1 MSIYGNSGGSGPHL
15 AIETWLTA
23 LGVMEY
29 QQLFAKYGGV
39 EVSMFV
45 VKKLELYFCLVFE
58 PTCAHARWALM
69 HRLLSLCLSVCPSVC
84 PSVQDKY

>member
-1 MSIYGNSGGSGPHL
+1 MSIYSNSGGSGPHL

-39 EVSMFV
+39 EVSNSNPGYKV
-45 VKKLELYFCLVFE
+45 LRIYLESSIC
-58 PTCAHARWALM
+58 
-69 HRLLSLCLSVCPSVC
+69 
-84 PSVQDKY
+84 